1 MILLGLCAQHLSSL
15 IMYHSR
21 IPGGSVILALHFQVK
36 KTPAFWLKKI
46 IIEQLVPVPFLRGHA
61 TPPSYSF
68 SPIGLTFI
76 LTTCGSSTSIPLS
89 DSIPNRTSGANHP
102 LLVLCLP

>member
-36 KTPAFWLKKI
+36 KNPAFWLKKK
-46 IIEQLVPVPFLRGHA
+46 
-61 TPPSYSF
+61 
-68 SPIGLTFI
+68 
-76 LTTCGSSTSIPLS
+76 
-89 DSIPNRTSGANHP
+89 
-102 LLVLCLP
+102 

>member
-36 KTPAFWLKKI
+36 KNPAFWLKKNNHRTACPSAI
-46 IIEQLVPVPFLRGHA
+46 LKGPCYTPKLLFLTNRPDFHPYHLRQLYL
-61 TPPSYSF
+61 YS
-68 SPIGLTFI
+68 
-76 LTTCGSSTSIPLS
+76 SI
-89 DSIPNRTSGANHP
+89 
-102 LLVLCLP
+102 